1 MCHKMCHQMPATG
14 PATPRTPLGKCG
26 GANANTP
33 VPRQGFK
40 LCKRHKRC
48 LRRPPPLPQKLLRLL
63 RLPHLLPCARHTYSS
78 GPTKLSTALSSAG
91 SIRLRGGDDDGIS
104 SSRSGSARYPGLPLR
119 RRIIFC
125 PACSKPAG
133 PNAKAGAKADGSTRV
148 TGCCGLGA
156 RLRPPPRQ
164 SPSLGF
170 PTLPP
175 LPPPPPLSPPHY
187 RVTTS
192 CGNLDNFTRRGCRL

>member
-63 RLPHLLPCARHTYSS
+63 LRLPHLLPCARHTYSS
-78 GPTKLSTALSSAG
+78 GPTKLCAANAG
-91 SIRLRGGDDDGIS
+91 
-104 SSRSGSARYPGLPLR
+104 RYPGLPLR